1 MTATAAPFPVPKR
14 QDSTADLLPDFV
26 DLGDAPQLGPIA
38 LLQAALNVTRTAL
51 DLHHTSVDSVREA
64 ILYEPYC
71 PATLLAQLLSDRC
84 RELCDLLACYR
95 IALSVPDQDERDDDV
110 F

>member
-14 QDSTADLLPDFV
+14 PDSTADLLPDFV

-51 DLHHTSVDSVREA
+51 DLHHTSVSSVREA
-64 ILYEPYC
+64 ILYEPHC
-71 PATLLAQLLSDRC
+71 PVTFLAQLVSDRC
-84 RELCDLLACYR
+84 RELCELLVCYR
-95 IALSVPDQDERDDDV
+95 IALSAPVQHDFDGDV